1 MRIDKINW
9 IFAKVDYYAEKPN
22 KNLKSESGAIW
33 NTKPWL
39 AKISKW
45 YVQLKN
51 IELVDHDCRIEL
63 MVPVI
68 LDVSIYGKW

>member
-1 MRIDKINW
+1 MRIEKINW
-9 IFAKVDYYAEKPN
+9 IFAKVDYYSEKPN
-22 KNLKSESGAIW
+22 KYLKSESSAIW

-39 AKISKW
+39 AKVSKW

-51 IELVDHDCRIEL
+51 IELADHDCRIEL

-68 LDVSIYGKW
+68 VDVSSYWKW